1 MTLIGNLDTLDL
13 FRHDIAEGKVSH
25 AFIVE
30 GAKGSGKTTLART
43 LSALLMCEGKD
54 VPCNT
59 CRSCKMILS
68 GEHPDV
74 HEIGLP
80 EGKTQIPVD
89 SVRDVIRDV
98 YVKPSE
104 GNYTVFIIEDAHK
117 MSPQAQNALLQVFE
131 EPPQKTLFFLL
142 VTDRN
147 LILKTL
153 LSRARVIRTEHLSDK
168 TVRRVLEEKYPDRSD
183 LIDRILRLSDN
194 SLGDA
199 IDLLENNV
207 SANTLTLAS
216 NYFKAVS
223 EKASLY
229 TLSTILSPFKT
240 LPKEEFIMLL
250 TYFSAAARDIA
261 SVCVS
266 PDVKLMF
273 FTNAHEPEA
282 IGKRLGLRRVM
293 KLFDTCQDLL
303 RRISGINTSTAL
315 TLLNT
320 SLANDIK

>member
-1 MTLIGNLDTLDL
+1 MTLIGNHNTLDL
-13 FRHDIAEGKVSH
+13 FRRDIAEGKVSH

-43 LSALLMCEGKD
+43 LSAMLMCEGKD
-54 VPCNT
+54 TPCNF

-80 EGKTQIPVD
+80 EGKSQIPVD
-89 SVRDVIRDV
+89 SVRDVIHDV

-104 GNYTVFIIEDAHK
+104 GNYSVFIIEDAHK

-153 LSRARVIRTEHLSDK
+153 LSRARVIRTEHLSDE
-168 TVRRVLEEKYPDRSD
+168 TVREILKEKYPDRND
-183 LIDRILRLSDN
+183 LIDRVLRLSDN

-199 IDLLENNV
+199 IDLLENNT
-207 SANTLTLAS
+207 SANTLTVAS
-216 NYFKAVS
+216 NYFNAVS

-229 TLSTILSPFKT
+229 TLTTILSPFKA

-261 SVCVS
+261 STCVS
-266 PDVKLMF
+266 TDAKLMF
-273 FTNAHEPEA
+273 FTDTHKPES
-282 IGKRLGLRRVM
+282 IGKRLGLKRAV

-303 RRISGINTSTAL
+303 RRISGVNTATAV

-320 SLANDIK
+320 LLANDLK

>member
-13 FRHDIAEGKVSH
+13 FRHDISEGKVSH

-30 GAKGSGKTTLART
+30 GPKGSGKTTLART
-43 LSALLMCEGKD
+43 LSAMLMCEGENT
-54 VPCNT
+54 PCAV

-89 SVRDVIRDV
+89 SVRDLIHDV

-104 GNYTVFIIEDAHK
+104 GGYSVFIIEDAHK

-153 LSRARVIRTEHLSDK
+153 LSRARVIRTEHLTD
-168 TVRRVLEEKYPDRSD
+168 TVVKKVLEEKYPDSSA
-183 LIDRILRLSDN
+183 LINRVLRLSDN
-194 SLGDA
+194 SLGEA
-199 IDLLENNV
+199 INLLENNA
-207 SANTLTLAS
+207 SANTLTLATQ
-216 NYFKAVS
+216 YFQSVY
-223 EKASLY
+223 EGASLY
-229 TLSTILSPFKT
+229 RLSTILSPFKAM
-240 LPKEEFIMLL
+240 PKEELSMLL
-250 TYFSAAARDIA
+250 TYFSAAVRDIA

-266 PDVKLMF
+266 EDTRLMF
-273 FTNAHEPEA
+273 FSNENEPRA
-282 IGKRLGLRRVM
+282 IGERLGLHRTV

-303 RRISGINTSTAL
+303 RRISAVNVSSAI

>member
-1 MTLIGNLDTLDL
+1 MTLIGNSDTLDL
-13 FRHDIAEGKVSH
+13 FRHDISEGKVSH

-30 GAKGSGKTTLART
+30 GTKGSGKTTLART
-43 LSALLMCEGKD
+43 LSAMLMCEGEKI
-54 VPCNT
+54 PCNV

-89 SVRDVIRDV
+89 AVRDLIHDV

-104 GNYTVFIIEDAHK
+104 GDYSVFIIEDAHK

-131 EPPQKTLFFLL
+131 EPPHKTLFFLL

-153 LSRARVIRTEHLSDK
+153 LSRARVIRTEHLSDAVLK
-168 TVRRVLEEKYPDRSD
+168 QVLEEKYPDSGNLVERV
-183 LIDRILRLSDN
+183 LRLSDN
-194 SLGDA
+194 SLGEA
-199 IDLLENNV
+199 ISLLENNA
-207 SANTLTLAS
+207 SSDTLALATR
-216 NYFKAVS
+216 YFKAVY
-223 EKASLY
+223 EGASLY
-229 TLSTILSPFKT
+229 GLSVILSPFKA
-240 LPKEEFIMLL
+240 LPKEELSMLL
-250 TYFSAAARDIA
+250 TYFSAAVRDIA
-261 SVCVS
+261 AVCVCE
-266 PDVKLMF
+266 DARLMF
-273 FTNAHEPEA
+273 FENEDEPRT
-282 IGKRLGLRRVM
+282 IGKRLGLQRTV

-303 RRISGINTSTAL
+303 RRISAVNVSSAV